1 MTILNRL
8 LFNKLP
14 TISPLL
20 VDGKLVSDFCN
31 KANIFGNFVAFI
43 CTPIDNASFLP
54 SFPFRTGSWIK
65 SFHTTENV
73 ILAVIKTLNPNKA
86 HGCNSISIKI
96 IKICSQSLIWPLK
109 TPNIRISKYSL
120 KKVNFQKYGKKA
132 NVVYVHKK
140 EDKLLLKNYCPI
152 VYFWFL
158 EKFWMSNR
166 LFIPSQSGFLPG
178 DPCIFSY
185 INNSWNSNC
194 FW

>member
-31 KANIFGNFVAFI
+31 KANIFDNFVAFM
-43 CTPIDNASFLP
+43 CAPIDNASFLP

-65 SFHTTENV
+65 SFHTTEND

-96 IKICSQSLIWPLK
+96 IKICSQSLI
-109 TPNIRISKYSL
+109 
-120 KKVNFQKYGKKA
+120 
-132 NVVYVHKK
+132 
-140 EDKLLLKNYCPI
+140 
-152 VYFWFL
+152 
-158 EKFWMSNR
+158 
-166 LFIPSQSGFLPG
+166 
-178 DPCIFSY
+178 
-185 INNSWNSNC
+185 
-194 FW
+194 